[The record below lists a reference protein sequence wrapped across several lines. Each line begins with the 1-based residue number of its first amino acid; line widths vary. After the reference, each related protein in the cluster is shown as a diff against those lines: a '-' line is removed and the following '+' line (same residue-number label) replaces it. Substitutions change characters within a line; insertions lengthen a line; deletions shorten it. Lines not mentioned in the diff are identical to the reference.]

1 LNKDKERKKERKKEN
16 EVICYTK
23 TREYK
28 YYKSS
33 DPELRRRREKNL
45 LHDVIVLPFKTQPE
59 EIIPIANIHVYLIIN
74 NS

>member
-1 LNKDKERKKERKKEN
+1 LNKDKERRRKKKR
-16 EVICYTK
+16 IYCYTK

-33 DPELRRRREKNL
+33 DPELRRRREKNF
-45 LHDVIVLPFKTQPE
+45 LHDAIVFPFKTQPDDM
-59 EIIPIANIHVYLIIN
+59 IPIANIHVYLIIN